1 MSAVRC
7 NVNVSRY
14 DGDVMFGY
22 ECVRAGR
29 CKFGLYPSM
38 PPDFDMVCAFY
49 QGGSCLQQAAH
60 IAALE
65 DLKHAITAE
74 IKRIKSGDEEAS

>member
-7 NVNVSRY
+7 NVTVSRY

-22 ECVRAGR
+22 DCVRSGR

-38 PPDFDMVCAFY
+38 PPDPDMQCAFY
-49 QGGSCLQQAAH
+49 QGGSCLQQAAQL
-60 IAALE
+60 AALVN
-65 DLKHAITAE
+65 LKSDINAE
-74 IKRIKSGDEEAS
+74 IKRLEAEAKEAS